1 MICTINI
8 DRRAE
13 NGNSICMCWWERENK
28 KKWEN
33 YLYEHRTHRQPC
45 VYESARGRPI
55 SLLFTIVTPNPSR
68 NFFTPTAADYYVCS
82 QFQANWFC
90 VLSNCKSNQ
99 SFSVNR
105 SFSASWFVFHYDC
118 YLYTFRMKSVKF
130 TPFGRLFLCSRSTRH
145 WSIMCFNFIHINQLT
160 LFFFFTI
167 FKKRTFHKRRATFFT
182 MRELIH
188 L

>member
-1 MICTINI
+1 MEIRYVCVDEKEKTKKNEKTIYTNI
-8 DRRAE
+8 
-13 NGNSICMCWWERENK
+13 
-28 KKWEN
+28 
-33 YLYEHRTHRQPC
+33 EHIQPC